1 MDHALGVFQWLSTNC
16 NDKVFKINDCSKTD
30 HPITRSRA
38 ITRLQA
44 R

>member
-1 MDHALGVFQWLSTNC
+1 MLSTNC

-30 HPITRSRA
+30 HPTSRSRA
-38 ITRLQA
+38 ITRLNV